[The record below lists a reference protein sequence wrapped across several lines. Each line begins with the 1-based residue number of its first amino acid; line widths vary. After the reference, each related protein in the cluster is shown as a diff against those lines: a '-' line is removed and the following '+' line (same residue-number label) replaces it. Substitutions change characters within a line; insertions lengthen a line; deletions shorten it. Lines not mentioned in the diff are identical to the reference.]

1 MESSSKHK
9 LMAGVLSVALL
20 LPATTAFGNDWSKPK
35 SRTRG
40 TAIGL
45 VAGAAVAGPP
55 GAVVGAAI
63 GNGVQSLRHNSHVA
77 HRHYYRH
84 YRRY

>member
-1 MESSSKHK
+1 MESSNKHK

-35 SRTRG
+35 SRLKG
-40 TAIGL
+40 TTIGL

-55 GAVVGAAI
+55 GAVIGAAV
-63 GNGVQSLRHNSHVA
+63 GNGVQSLRHMRSTA
-77 HRHYYRH
+77 YRH
-84 YRRY
+84 HSRSYRRY